1 MFAGTVLSVK
11 PLADGFAELCF
22 DRPNEAINKFD
33 KTTLDELQAAVESLA
48 ANFDLKG
55 LVLTSAKD
63 GFIVGADITEFGAM
77 FAAPKEE
84 LIKHIEAVNFN
95 IFNALED
102 LPFPTVAAING
113 IALGGGLEVCLACDY
128 RVMADSAKIGLPE
141 TKLGIFPGFGGATRL
156 PRMIGVDNA
165 VDWIATG
172 ADKKAVKALADG
184 AVDSVVAL
192 DQLKAG
198 AVDIL
203 TKAQA
208 GEFDWQAKRAQKKG
222 PLMLNDME
230 SLMSF
235 ETCKALVGQAAGKH
249 YPSPVQAIVC
259 MQEAA
264 KMERDDAL
272 KVEAKH
278 FAEMAQTEVAKQL
291 INLFLADQV
300 LVKTAKGVAKG
311 AEPVKQAAVL
321 GAGIMGGGIAYQ
333 SAYTGTAIIM
343 KDIAQA
349 GIDLGIKEATKILSK
364 LESRGKINATKMAG
378 VLNSIHPTLDYH
390 QFGDVDMVVEAVVE
404 NPKVKHAVLT
414 EVESKISDDAIL
426 ASNTSTISIDLLAE
440 PLKRPE
446 SFVGMHFFNPVHR
459 MPLVEIIRG
468 AKTSDAAVAKTVN
481 YALAMGKKP
490 VVVRDCAGFLVN
502 RVLFPYFAAFTQLL
516 HQGADFTFV
525 DKVME
530 KFGWPMG
537 PAYLMDVVGMDT
549 GHHAAA
555 VVAEAFPD
563 RMKHEFE
570 DAVTAM
576 YKAERFGQKNGKGFY
591 QYVPNKKG
599 RVEKTIDP
607 DATALLAPIC
617 AAPKEFSAEEI
628 VERLMVAF
636 CLEAVRCLEE
646 GIAATPTDV
655 DMAMIY
661 GLGFPPFR
669 GGPLRYIET
678 LGVAKFVEI
687 ADKYAEHGGLFKVT
701 DKLRTMAASGET
713 FY

>member
-11 PLADGFAELCF
+11 PLANGFAELCF

-33 KTTLDELQAAVESLA
+33 KTALDELRQATEALA
-48 ANFDLKG
+48 GDASVKG

-63 GFIVGADITEFGAM
+63 GFIVGADITEFGQM
-77 FAAPKEE
+77 FSAATED
-84 LIKHIEAVNFN
+84 LIANIEQVNFTV
-95 IFNALED
+95 FNALED

-113 IALGGGLEVCLACDY
+113 IALGGGLEVCLACDF
-128 RVMADSAKIGLPE
+128 RVMADSAKIGVPE
-141 TKLGIFPGFGGATRL
+141 TKLGIFPGFGGTTRL

-172 ADKKAVKALADG
+172 AEKRAKNALADG
-184 AVDSVVAL
+184 VVDAVVSKEQLHDAAVDMLSKAL
-192 DQLKAG
+192 AG
-198 AVDIL
+198 D
-203 TKAQA
+203 
-208 GEFDWQAKRAQKKG
+208 FDWQARKAAKKG
-222 PLMLNDME
+222 PLLLNDIE

-235 ETCKALVGQAAGKH
+235 ETCKALVGQVAGRH
-249 YPSPVQAIVC
+249 YPAPVAAINC

-264 KMERDDAL
+264 KMSRDDAL

-278 FAEMAQTEVAKQL
+278 FTTVAQTEVAKQL

-300 LVKTAKGVAKG
+300 LVKTAKSVAKG
-311 AEPVKQAAVL
+311 ADPVKQAAVL

-333 SAYTGTAIIM
+333 SAYTGTPIIM

-349 GIDLGIKEATKILSK
+349 GIDLGVTEATKILAK
-364 LESRGKINATKMAG
+364 LESSGKINSTRMAE

-390 QFGDVDMVVEAVVE
+390 QFGEVDMVVEAVVE

-414 EVESKISDDAIL
+414 EVESKIPDTAIL
-426 ASNTSTISIDLLAE
+426 ASNTSTISIDYLAE

-468 AKTSDAAVAKTVN
+468 AKTSDAAVAKTVG

-490 VVVRDCAGFLVN
+490 VVVKDCAGFLVN
-502 RVLFPYFAAFTQLL
+502 RVLFPYFSAFTQLL
-516 HQGADFTFV
+516 HQGADFV
-525 DKVME
+525 AIDKTME

-537 PAYLMDVVGMDT
+537 PAYLLDVVGLDT
-549 GHHAAA
+549 GYHAAS

-563 RMKHEFE
+563 RMKHPFK

-576 YKAERFGQKNGKGFY
+576 YEAKRFGQKNGKGFY
-591 QYVPNKKG
+591 QYVANKKG
-599 RVEKTIDP
+599 RMEKQLDP
-607 DATALLAPIC
+607 EVANLLAPIC
-617 AAPKEFSAEEI
+617 GPAQEFSAEEVI
-628 VERLMVAF
+628 ERLMAAF

-646 GIAATPTDV
+646 GIAQSPTDV

-669 GGPLRYIET
+669 GGPIRYIET
-678 LGVAKFVEI
+678 VGVAEFVRI
-687 ADKYAEHGGLFKVT
+687 ADKYVAHGGLFKVT
-701 DKLRTMAASGET
+701 DKLRAMAASGET